1 MASSNTSLDDQGHHS
16 TGDPTLTSANTAA
29 EEKGTND
36 DTLGQLQVHYYKSSR
51 KAQSEYEIKNKGLF
65 VIVRNS
71 SFRYIH
77 DSLHWYGNDKRE
89 YEKDEQIL
97 KETFNLDASAQNLL
111 LGQNLTCLKDTE
123 PQNQFDVFIDNL
135 LEEKPDEE
143 SYDFLLFV
151 LMSHGLENDK
161 FFLAE
166 SEKSPACCK
175 SESRKAVH
183 SYHGSCHLRDVK
195 KDVVGK
201 IQDSPKFRNIPKIFL
216 IQTCRGDRMK
226 VRTKSAEILRCP
238 FLGVSNKIRKQLENK
253 INPDK
258 YIPIG
263 SDTYIIHACVEDHSS
278 WVEKEGSFLIQYFC
292 EAVKELHAAT
302 SQYKTFLGEF
312 KRRMIDECESQRDT
326 ATPDGANI
334 GEVYEY
340 FDRKGWNKLVLCP
353 ESMTDGWI
361 EGIVQ
366 KTIANITKIL
376 VIGDR
381 GRMLDK
387 QQPQIDCTLRY
398 KFSMLKVLQTQ
409 WISLR

>member
-1 MASSNTSLDDQGHHS
+1 MASNNTSLDDQGHHS
-16 TGDPTLTSANTAA
+16 TADPTLTSANTAA

-36 DTLGQLQVHYYKSSR
+36 DALRQLLVRYYKNSR

-65 VIVRNS
+65 VTIRNS

-77 DSLHWYGNDKRE
+77 DSFCWYTNDKLE

-97 KETFNLDASAQNLL
+97 KETFNLDGSDQNLL

-143 SYDFLLFV
+143 SYDFLLFI

-166 SEKSPACCK
+166 SEISPACCN
-175 SESRKAVH
+175 SESREADH

-195 KDVVGK
+195 KDVVEK
-201 IQDSPKFRNIPKIFL
+201 IQDSPKFRSIPKIFL
-216 IQTCRGDRMK
+216 IQTCRGDRMR
-226 VRTKSAEILRCP
+226 VVTDSAEDIRRFSL
-238 FLGVSNKIRKQLENK
+238 SNKIRKMLDNK

-263 SDTYIIHACVEDHSS
+263 SDTYIIHACIEDHSS

-292 EAVKELHAAT
+292 EAVKELHTAM
-302 SQYKTFLGEF
+302 SQYKTFVGEF

-326 ATPDGANI
+326 ATPNSANI
-334 GEVYEY
+334 GEVYKY
-340 FDRKGWNKLVLCP
+340 FDRKGWNKLVLCA

-361 EGIVQ
+361 EGIAQ

-381 GRMLDK
+381 GRMFDK

-409 WISLR
+409 WESLR